1 MSRESTDP
9 GPAADSPPTP
19 TRQRRPLALRLLRL
33 IGPWV
38 ALLIVLLAAAGLLV
52 VRRSFPQVDGD
63 MTLPGLAGEVTV
75 VRDRHGTP
83 HIYASTLSDL
93 VMAQGFVEAQDRF
106 WQMDFYRHVA
116 TGRTAEMFG
125 EAQLEADVFLRT
137 LGWERVAAREYQ
149 ALSPLMRTLLDAYTR
164 GVNAYLS
171 ERGEWGLSLEYVFLG
186 IQNPDYRPAP
196 WKPSDTLAFA
206 KVVAWDLRTN
216 IVSELERAVLS
227 ESMPV
232 ERVSQLWPQYPEGH
246 PVIVPEW
253 DRPPP
258 SPQTAA
264 ATLPSPS
271 VQEASDVLR
280 RMEVFSVGLDGLGL
294 WDDNRGRG
302 SNSWV
307 VSGEHTV
314 SGAPLL
320 ANDPHLGGQTPSIWY
335 RVGLHCRPLGDSC
348 PLRAAGFSLP
358 GTPLVTIGHN
368 GFLAWGFTNLGGDV
382 SDLFIERIHPDDP
395 LLYEV
400 DGEWRPM
407 STRTEVIE
415 VANADPVEITVRE
428 THHGP
433 VISGIYEPVDE
444 LTGDGV
450 VEFPDPH
457 AVSLAWTALQTTRNL
472 DAVLGMVLARSWEDF
487 REAAALFDMAPQ
499 NMVYADADGNIG
511 YQATGLI
518 PIRGAGEGRYPAP
531 GWSSKYDW
539 QGFWPFDTLPW
550 SLNPPSGMV
559 VAANQPLARPDL
571 IRHIGS
577 DFDYGHRARRIHEL
591 LADSLPLD
599 TAGMSAMQF
608 DHQDPAVRFL
618 VPALTAFPARSEAA
632 AVMQELLTGWMRG
645 ERPGQ
650 MDSDSAAAAA
660 YAATWRHLLAL
671 TFDELPEGHE
681 AQGGSRFV
689 EVMKGLLVSEEDPWW
704 DRTGTGRRDTRDQV
718 LHQAL
723 EEAHAEL
730 VALMGDDPSA
740 WRWGDIHTG
749 VFNNASLGESGVSL
763 IEAVF
768 NRRSNNLS
776 GGSAIVNATQWVA
789 PDGYGTDGVPSFR
802 MVIDLGDPDTSLS
815 IHAPG
820 QSGHAYHRHYDDLL
834 EPWAAGEMQPF
845 PWHRDTVE
853 SLAKDTLILRP
864 AP

>member
-1 MSRESTDP
+1 LKDSRTPGDP
-9 GPAADSPPTP
+9 PPP
-19 TRQRRPLALRLLRL
+19 SQKRRPLPLRLLRL
-33 IGPWV
+33 IGPWA
-38 ALLIVLLAAAGLLV
+38 ALFIVLVAAAGLLV
-52 VRRSFPQVDGD
+52 VRRSFPQVDGEIV
-63 MTLPGLAGEVTV
+63 LPGLCGEATV
-75 VRDRHGTP
+75 IRDRHGTP

-125 EAQLEADVFLRT
+125 EAQLEADIFLRT

-149 ALSPLMRTLLDAYTR
+149 QSSPLIRTLLDSYAR

-171 ERGEWGLSLEYVFLG
+171 ERGEWELSLEYVLLG

-196 WKPSDTLAFA
+196 WKPTDTLAFS

-227 ESMPV
+227 ESIPV
-232 ERVSQLWPQYPEGH
+232 EHVSQLWPEYPEGH

-253 DRPPP
+253 DQPAP
-258 SPQTAA
+258 SPQKTVWSER
-264 ATLPSPS
+264 SPS
-271 VQEASDVLR
+271 VREPFNVLPTK
-280 RMEVFSVGLDGLGL
+280 EVLSVGLAGVGALG
-294 WDDNRGRG
+294 DNRTRG

-335 RVGLHCRPLGDSC
+335 RVGLHCQPLGDAC
-348 PLRAAGFSLP
+348 PLQAAGFSLP
-358 GTPLVTIGHN
+358 GTPLIIIGHN

-382 SDLFIERIHPDDP
+382 SDLFIERIHPEDP

-400 DGEWRPM
+400 DGEWLPM
-407 STRTEVIE
+407 STRTEIIE

-444 LTGDGV
+444 LEGTGV
-450 VEFPDPH
+450 VKLPDPH

-472 DAVLGMVLARSWEDF
+472 DAVLGMVLARSWEEF
-487 REAAALFDMAPQ
+487 RASAALFDMAPQ

-511 YQATGLI
+511 YQSTGLI
-518 PIRGAGEGRYPAP
+518 PIRTAGDGRYPAP
-531 GWSSKYDW
+531 GWSSEYDW
-539 QGFWPFDTLPW
+539 QGFWPFETLPW
-550 SLNPPSGMV
+550 SFNPPSGMV

-571 IRHIGS
+571 VRHIGS

-591 LADSLPLD
+591 LADSLPMD
-599 TAGMSAMQF
+599 TARMSAIQF
-608 DHQDPAVRFL
+608 DHQDPAAGFL
-618 VPALTAFPARSEAA
+618 VPVLTALPPRSDEV
-632 AVMQELLTGWMRG
+632 AVMQDLLTGWMRG
-645 ERPGQ
+645 ERAGQ

-681 AQGGSRFV
+681 AHGGSRYV
-689 EVMKGLLVSEEDPWW
+689 EVIKALLETSEDPWW
-704 DRTGTGRRDTRDQV
+704 DRAGTERRETRDDV
-718 LHQAL
+718 LHRAL

-730 VALMGDDPSA
+730 VALMGDDPQR

-749 VFNNASLGESGVSL
+749 VFNNSSLGESGVSL

-768 NRRSNNLS
+768 NRRSNNVS
-776 GGSAIVNATQWVA
+776 GGSGIVNATQWITS
-789 PDGYGTDGVPSFR
+789 DGYGTEGIPSFR
-802 MVIDLGDPDTSLS
+802 MVIDLGDPDASLS
-815 IHAPG
+815 MHAPG
-820 QSGHAYHRHYDDLL
+820 QSGHAYHPHYDDLL
-834 EPWAAGEMQPF
+834 EPWAAGEMQPL
-845 PWHRDTVE
+845 PWDYDAVQ
-853 SLAKDTLILRP
+853 SLAEDTLVLRP
-864 AP
+864 SP